1 MNDDY
6 VKKFFE
12 GPFPSRT
19 AAIRGT
25 ARIHGEKSL
34 AIGEWRGQYWG
45 RPWAEASFNAE
56 NWPDGFECVS
66 RFSVGVAIM
75 PQLRLSRSPNASID
89 PVAPTMS
96 MTFANWLRG
105 ERATPIA
112 GCGSRYDFRRSI
124 D

>member
-25 ARIHGEKSL
+25 AKIHGEKSL
-34 AIGEWRGQYWG
+34 VIGEWSGQFWG
-45 RPWAEASFNAE
+45 RPWAEATFHAQD
-56 NWPDGFECVS
+56 WPASFECVS
-66 RFSVGVAIM
+66 RFSVGVATM
-75 PQLRLSRSPNASID
+75 PQLRLSRSPSVGADKIL
-89 PVAPTMS
+89 PTMN
-96 MTFANWLRG
+96 MTFANWLKG

-112 GCGSRYDFRRSI
+112 GISRYDFRRSNE
-124 D
+124 